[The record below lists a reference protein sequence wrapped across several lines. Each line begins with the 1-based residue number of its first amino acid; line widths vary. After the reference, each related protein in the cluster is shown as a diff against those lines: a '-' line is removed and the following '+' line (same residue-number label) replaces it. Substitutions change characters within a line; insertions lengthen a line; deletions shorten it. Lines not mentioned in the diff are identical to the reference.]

1 MPPLNPDDGT
11 ERDNHGGYVPH
22 ASGARRAVLGS
33 NAVGS
38 NTAVAKSMINYY
50 YYGLNISTPGYIGGY
65 FWWYYY
71 EDMLPYTKKPLWQTL
86 DAAFSSMPVTPFNGG
101 RGRP

>member
-1 MPPLNPDDGT
+1 MTVRNAT
-11 ERDNHGGYVPH
+11 KRHGGYAPH
-22 ASGARRAVLGS
+22 ARGARRAVLGS